1 MSDFAISVRDKMET
15 VLVPFVEKHPLLVS
29 ALSRLSMM
37 LFTFFCMSI
46 IIFFVIDLPEGDF
59 ATAKIAE
66 LQSLGQTVDPQMIET
81 LRTTYGL
88 DKPLIV
94 RYWDWF
100 SGLLTGDLGM
110 SLSTQEPVWDTI
122 KTRLPVTLMLMSG
135 VLIFMFAA
143 AIPIGIYSALRPYS
157 VGDYVAT
164 IVGFLGMATPNFVIA
179 IIAILIGYEYFDTV
193 ITGLNSDEYL
203 GQPMSWA
210 KFWDSVQRSW
220 VFILVLGT
228 SGMAV
233 IIRKIRANLLEEI
246 NKPYVKTARAKGLSE
261 RELTMKYPVR
271 LALIPIAATIGW
283 KLPML
288 LGADIIV
295 SQVMNMPTLG
305 TLMLQAL
312 EKQDMVLAGDILL
325 IMGGLTIIGT
335 LISDILLR
343 LIDPRIRAGAVK
355 G

>member
-1 MSDFAISVRDKMET
+1 MSNFLIGARDQ
-15 VLVPFVEKHPLLVS
+15 VGSIVAPFFEKHPMVAS
-29 ALSRLSMM
+29 GLSRFSLMV
-37 LFTFFCMSI
+37 FTFLCMSV

-66 LQSLGQTVDPQMIET
+66 LQSLGQTVDPKMIEI
-81 LRTTYGL
+81 LRETYGL
-88 DKPLIV
+88 DKPLLV

-100 SGLLTGDLGM
+100 SGILTGDLGM

-122 KTRLPVTLMLMSG
+122 KTRLPVTLLLMSG
-135 VLIFMFAA
+135 VLIFMFAT

-157 VGDYVAT
+157 VGDYVGT
-164 IVGFLGMATPNFVIA
+164 IIGFLGMATPNFVIA
-179 IIAILIGYEYFDTV
+179 IIAILIGYEHFGVV

-203 GQPMSWA
+203 GQPMSLA
-210 KFWDSVQRSW
+210 KFWDSFQRSW

-228 SGMAV
+228 AGMAT
-233 IIRKIRANLLEEI
+233 IIRKVRANLMEEL
-246 NKPYVKTARAKGLSE
+246 NKPYVTTARAKGLSE

-271 LALIPIAATIGW
+271 LALIPVAATIGW
-283 KLPML
+283 KLPVL

-335 LISDILLR
+335 LVSDILLR
-343 LIDPRIRAGAVK
+343 LIDPRIRAGA
-355 G
+355 

>member
-1 MSDFAISVRDKMET
+1 MSNFLMGARDQLAST
-15 VLVPFVEKHPLLVS
+15 VAPFFEKHPLVAS
-29 ALSRLSMM
+29 GLSRLGLMM
-37 LFTFFCMSI
+37 FTFFCMSI
-46 IIFFVIDLPEGDF
+46 IIFLVIDLPEGDF

-66 LQSLGQTVDPQMIET
+66 LQSLGQTVDPKMIEI
-81 LRTTYGL
+81 LRETYGL
-88 DKPLIV
+88 DKPILV

-100 SGLLTGDLGM
+100 SGLMTGDLGM

-122 KTRLPVTLMLMSG
+122 KTRLPVTLLLMSA
-135 VLIFMFAA
+135 VLVFMFVT

-157 VGDYVAT
+157 IGDYFGT
-164 IVGFLGMATPNFVIA
+164 IIGFLGMATPNFVMA

-203 GQPMSWA
+203 GQPMSWG

-228 SGMAV
+228 SGMAT
-233 IIRKIRANLLEEI
+233 IIRKVRANLMEEI
-246 NKPYVKTARAKGLSE
+246 NKPYVTTARAKGLSE

-283 KLPML
+283 KLPVL

-295 SQVMNMPTLG
+295 SQVMNMPTMG

-335 LISDILLR
+335 LISDLLLR
-343 LIDPRIRAGAVK
+343 LIDPRIRAGA
-355 G
+355 